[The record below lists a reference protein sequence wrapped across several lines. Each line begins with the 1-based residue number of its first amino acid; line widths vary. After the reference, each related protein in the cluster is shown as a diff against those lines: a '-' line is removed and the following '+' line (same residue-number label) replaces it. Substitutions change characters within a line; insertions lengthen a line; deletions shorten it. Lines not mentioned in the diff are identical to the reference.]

1 MLEPNVTT
9 NIRAIFIHNGEPVT
23 VDDAARLLGWGGD
36 TIDEAIK
43 WNVIKL
49 DATSHGQPRISRA
62 ELLEQ
67 AFEQWSLADIESALT
82 RAEWKALV
90 TRCGMQYDRL
100 VVRDRDTLRSA
111 LRNDAERAAASA
123 ALLLPDKKA
132 AAARRN
138 ARAARVV
145 SVATARRFARR
156 RRTDG
161 VREVTLTAFEVSYR
175 DLVPMLR
182 IRGRWLA
189 RLGFKPG
196 MRIYITSAPGEL
208 VMTVVDPAAAERS
221 STPRPQL
228 AAVPPLSA
236 SQQPSRFAHR
246 A

>member
-1 MLEPNVTT
+1 VLEPDVIT
-9 NIRAIFIHNGEPVT
+9 NIRAIFIHNGEPVA
-23 VDDAARLLGWGGD
+23 VDEAARLLGWGID

-43 WNVIKL
+43 WNVIEL
-49 DATSHGQPRISRA
+49 DTTSHDQPRIRRA

-82 RAEWKALV
+82 RTEWKALV
-90 TRCGMQYDRL
+90 TRCGVQYDRL

-138 ARAARVV
+138 ARPSRRV
-145 SVATARRFARR
+145 SLANGRRFARR
-156 RRTDG
+156 GRTDG
-161 VREVTLTAFEVSYR
+161 VRVVTLTAFEVSYR

-196 MRIYITSAPGEL
+196 MRVYITTAPGEL
-208 VMTVVDPAAAERS
+208 VMTVSDPAAAKRS
-221 STPRPQL
+221 TAPRPQL
-228 AAVPPLSA
+228 AVVPPLSA
-236 SQQPSRFAHR
+236 SQQPSRVAHR